1 MPFANRF
8 YGMLASELRKR
19 LYFSFSIVSNLSRPG
34 SRSIR
39 PLDRFRV
46 KVWVR
51 NDSGL
56 ALKRIRGAV
65 RSTLIAEFSE
75 VSFDMPTLAV
85 GEQREIAEIEM
96 VLLETRENPFV
107 FDQVATVSVAAQAD
121 LSDFCFREASRPLTF
136 VHEASTAAADDT
148 QLQRIPSH
156 TIARRRRPTVTAL
169 ALSPVGSDS

>member
-1 MPFANRF
+1 
-8 YGMLASELRKR
+8 LRKR

-75 VSFDMPTLAV
+75 ISFDMPALAV
-85 GEQREIAEIEM
+85 GEQREIAELEM
-96 VLLETRENPFV
+96 VLLETRANPFV
-107 FDQVATVSVAAQAD
+107 FDRVATVSVAAQAD
-121 LSDFCFREASRPLTF
+121 LSDFCFREASRPLTY
-136 VHEASTAAADDT
+136 VHEASAPGAIAPA
-148 QLQRIPSH
+148 LQRIPSH
-156 TIARRRRPTVTAL
+156 ASTPRRRPKVTAL